1 MFSSSS
7 SLSCHTSGVESN
19 FDKVSSAFVTT
30 QGVPYDFQSLMHY
43 GPYSFTRNGR
53 PTIEPRDPSVSLSSL
68 GQRNGFSQRDLTHV
82 NVLYC
87 ETGRFEEV
95 GVRWV

>member
-1 MFSSSS
+1 M
-7 SLSCHTSGVESN
+7 ESN